1 MIGSGLKA
9 KLTCVDSQTLS
20 SAFVG
25 REFDE
30 QLLSDLPPKIDP
42 CGENGEFHSFVYAAP
57 IFRRDIRVTIG
68 EIAYVSPVEQRETSA
83 ITGSNPVPTVQD
95 GVSRCGVQDFGSA
108 DRSGEDR
115 NRDEAGR
122 PD

>member
-9 KLTCVDSQTLS
+9 KLTCVDSRTLS

-42 CGENGEFHSFVYAAP
+42 CGENGGFHSFVYAAP

-83 ITGSNPVPTVQD
+83 ITGSNPVPTV
-95 GVSRCGVQDFGSA
+95 
-108 DRSGEDR
+108 
-115 NRDEAGR
+115 
-122 PD
+122 